1 MIQLLHVIHFQ
12 LLSNAQTLKTASP
25 NRHRRLDMGELS
37 HHVVLRRCK
46 QQRRGDDKTYCY
58 PSQSFVCLIVPVSCV
73 FEGIGSHWNTIS
85 MVACHS
91 YSIHIVGA
99 TTAYIWG
106 KTWILRGRRGYS
118 ILCDFIVVTIKP
130 PNYLPLRCYIM
141 RYCMIILW
149 WSLLETYLPTW
160 LIYILAG
167 IKV

>member
-25 NRHRRLDMGELS
+25 NRHRRLDMGELL
-37 HHVVLRRCK
+37 HPVVLRRCK

-91 YSIHIVGA
+91 YSIHVVGA

-106 KTWILRGRRGYS
+106 KTWILLHGCAPMTSWAKFRHWSINIQNVWSRGADGD
-118 ILCDFIVVTIKP
+118 ILSFV
-130 PNYLPLRCYIM
+130 
-141 RYCMIILW
+141 ILLW
-149 WSLLETYLPTW
+149 
-160 LIYILAG
+160 
-167 IKV
+167 